1 MMMFCGKRKSLMIP
15 SIDLSLQDGVS
26 IDETAFLARAVN
38 ILSEAVEMADLK
50 FPDGAELSLV
60 LAGDKTLKALNNQWR
75 QKDKPTNVLSFPGD
89 DIAVGE
95 AAGMMLGDIVISL
108 ETTAREASLEN
119 KTFEDH
125 LSHLVVHGFLHLFGY
140 DHETDEE
147 ANQMESLET
156 RILNELG
163 IEDPYDA
170 NPYENETL

>member
-1 MMMFCGKRKSLMIP
+1 MIP
-15 SIDLSLQDGVS
+15 KIDLSLEDGVS
-26 IDETAFLARAVN
+26 IDETAFLARVVN
-38 ILSEAVEMADLK
+38 ILTEAVEIAGLK
-50 FPDGAELSLV
+50 FREDAELSLV
-60 LAGDKTLKALNNQWR
+60 LAGDKTLKSLNKEWR
-75 QKDKPTNVLSFPGD
+75 EIDKPTNVLSFPGK

-95 AAGMMLGDIVISL
+95 AADIMLGDIVISL
-108 ETTAREASLEN
+108 ETTVREATLEN

-156 RILNELG
+156 KILNELG

-170 NPYENETL
+170 NLYEDD

>member
-1 MMMFCGKRKSLMIP
+1 
-15 SIDLSLQDGVS
+15 
-26 IDETAFLARAVN
+26 
-38 ILSEAVEMADLK
+38 
-50 FPDGAELSLV
+50 
-60 LAGDKTLKALNNQWR
+60 
-75 QKDKPTNVLSFPGD
+75 
-89 DIAVGE
+89 
-95 AAGMMLGDIVISL
+95 MMLGDIVISL
-108 ETTAREASLEN
+108 ETTAREATLEN

-163 IEDPYDA
+163 IDDPYDA